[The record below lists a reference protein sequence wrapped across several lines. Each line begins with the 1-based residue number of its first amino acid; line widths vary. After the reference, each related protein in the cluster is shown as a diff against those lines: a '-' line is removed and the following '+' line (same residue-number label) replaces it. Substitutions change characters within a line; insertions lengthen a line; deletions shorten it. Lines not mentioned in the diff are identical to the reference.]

1 MTNHAGT
8 SVQLGHVRVGDCM
21 HHGIVSCASDAPLG
35 EVAGVMAKHRIHAV
49 AITNGTG
56 RRPVGI
62 ASDLD
67 VVAAAATGQEP
78 NARQVASTEP
88 LAVSADDSLTHAA
101 QLMSEHAVSH
111 LVVLD
116 GAAGY
121 PVGILSTLDI
131 VAVYAGSR

>member
-1 MTNHAGT
+1 MPQQT
-8 SVQLGHVRVGDCM
+8 SRSTDLGHIRVRDCM
-21 HHGIVSCASDAPLG
+21 HRGILSCASDAPLG
-35 EVAGVMAKHRIHAV
+35 EVAGLMARHRIHAV

-56 RRPVGI
+56 GRPTGI

-78 NARQVASTEP
+78 TAAQVACTEP
-88 LAVSADDSLTHAA
+88 LTVSADDSLAHAA
-101 QLMSEHAVSH
+101 QLMTEHAVSH

-116 GAAGY
+116 ASSGY

-131 VAVYAGSR
+131 AAAYAW